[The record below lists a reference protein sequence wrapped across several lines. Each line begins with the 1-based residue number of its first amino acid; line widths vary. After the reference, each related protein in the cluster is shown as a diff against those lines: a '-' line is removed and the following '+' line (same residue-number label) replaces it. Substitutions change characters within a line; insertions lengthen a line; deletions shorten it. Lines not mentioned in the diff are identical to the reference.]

1 MNDYNM
7 FLEEVKGLGI
17 PSPFF
22 IRDNKLYRVNEKN
35 NQEEFIS
42 RQVPYI
48 TTYFDDVEKNN
59 VQYELKWYNEPKL
72 YKEVVSATAL
82 ATKREVIMLANKGF
96 SSNDRNAR
104 FLIEYFDLFLEKNSL
119 KRSQVVSHLGYVGR
133 HFVHPLLEATYHIVP
148 PDEGELQRLNA
159 IQCEGT
165 AQEWIENIM
174 EPLYDN
180 PKAVFPVIVSFASVL
195 FKQHELSSILVDI
208 SGISS
213 SGKTTVQKACA
224 SVWGK
229 PSIYISSMLSTK
241 VAIERMA
248 GFLNAFPLILDD
260 TNTADDPKTLQ
271 SMIYMF
277 GNGWGKMRGSTEG
290 SRGTSSWQSAFITT
304 GENNILEYTDAQ
316 GSAARVIPITNFQLK
331 KNDSFFASFNKSLE
345 RYHGSI
351 GMEFIQRW
359 QKNSQRFKGRLQQ
372 LEESYQSSAANNIMR
387 RLASHFAFIVFVAEV
402 LNELFIEEGM
412 KIPIDDLGELFLVI
426 CSENDHTD
434 RAKSMLIE
442 ILEELQSNRN
452 FVYEEYEPKNAIHA
466 IVKEDGFYL
475 TIDYV
480 KRKLNLDVK
489 QIREAWLNQQLT
501 VQQKNRGKRVDYKN
515 IDKNKKTYRVIQVS
529 HEFLE
534 DQGFNFFRNSY

>member
-1 MNDYNM
+1 M

-22 IRDNKLYRVNEKN
+22 TRDNKLFRVNEKN
-35 NQEEFIS
+35 DQKEFIS

-48 TTYFDDVEKNN
+48 TTCFDDVEKNN
-59 VQYELKWYNEPKL
+59 IQYELKWYNERKV
-72 YKEVVSATAL
+72 YKEVVPATAL
-82 ATKREVIMLANKGF
+82 ATKREVIMLANKGL

-119 KRSQVVSHLGYVGR
+119 KRSQVISHLGYVGK
-133 HFVHPLLEATYHIVP
+133 HFVHPLLETTYHIVP

-165 AQEWIENIM
+165 VQEWIENIL

-180 PKAVFPVIVSFASVL
+180 PKAVFPVVASFASVL
-195 FKQHELSSILVDI
+195 FKEHELTPILVDI
-208 SGISS
+208 SGLSS

-229 PSIYISSMLSTK
+229 PSGYISSMLTTK
-241 VAIERMA
+241 IAIERMA

-260 TNTADDPKTLQ
+260 TNTADDPRALQ
-271 SMIYMF
+271 QMIYMF
-277 GNGWGKMRGSTEG
+277 GNGTGKMRGSLEG
-290 SRGTSSWQSAFITT
+290 SRGTSSWQSVFITT
-304 GENNILEYTDAQ
+304 GENNILEYTNSQ

-331 KNDSFFASFNKSLE
+331 KNESFFASFNQSLE

-359 QKNSQRFKGRLQQ
+359 QKHSQRFKGRLQQ
-372 LEESYQSSAANNIMR
+372 LEASYQSSATNNIMR
-387 RLASHFAFIVFVAEV
+387 RIALHFAFVVFVAEV
-402 LNELFIEEGM
+402 LNELFKEEGM
-412 KIPIDDLGELFLVI
+412 IIPIDDLGELFLMI
-426 CSENDHTD
+426 CSENNHMD

-452 FVYEEYEPKNAIHA
+452 FVYDECEPTNAIHA
-466 IVKEDGFYL
+466 IVKDDGLYL

-480 KRKLNLDVK
+480 KRKLDVDVK

-501 VQQKNRGKRVDYKN
+501 VQQKNRGKLVDYKN
-515 IDKNKKTYRVIQVS
+515 IDKKKKTYRVIQVS

-534 DQGFNFFRNSY
+534 EQGFNFSRNSY